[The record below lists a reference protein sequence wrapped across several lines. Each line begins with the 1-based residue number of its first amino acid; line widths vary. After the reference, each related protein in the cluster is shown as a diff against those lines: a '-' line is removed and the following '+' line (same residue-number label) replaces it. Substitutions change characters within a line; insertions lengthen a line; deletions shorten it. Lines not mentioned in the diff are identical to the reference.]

1 MLAHFVRLMIKKI
14 KMSKSW
20 CSWWSWCYH
29 RDLYHTRWPRRCEA
43 RCCSSQL
50 RHQSPATSYGNC
62 AKSRWRRLPH
72 SPKYNCRQ
80 TSSVT
85 AVTPLSVIRVSV
97 VVHQDAVR
105 QDMVAGSHLPTSI
118 FKYDCLLRL
127 AVRLADTCRSWHIHR
142 TRWRQLPVVGGQ
154 SWRQQ
159 WLIVAAGHART
170 ASIRVDCYEV
180 YSSQQEQSPRRR
192 DRQPNYTPTATD
204 GRSTV
209 AWCIWSR
216 PGDLAVFS
224 RMSPPRQ
231 LLTHHF
237 CSLKRTDVL
246 EFQNDI
252 KQSELFLKPATTTD
266 GFANQLD
273 MVTTDCPNKH
283 RPLQTRRKIAP
294 ICQVNRWLS
303 DRAVEA
309 KRVRRRLERKWKS
322 KSNRNGYVAYHPARC
337 VASKEITK
345 ARSDLYRNCIAE
357 AADDPRRRW
366 SATETKIYRSADES
380 QKLCNIFNDKIHKAK
395 EAVKTR
401 LSSHRTKPLQL
412 DTAFTGLP
420 LDDLQSP
427 TEDEVGS

>member
-142 TRWRQLPVVGGQ
+142 TRWRQLPVVAVT
-154 SWRQQ
+154 S
-159 WLIVAAGHART
+159 T
-170 ASIRVDCYEV
+170 A
-180 YSSQQEQSPRRR
+180 RRR
-192 DRQPNYTPTATD
+192 RSVMT
-204 GRSTV
+204 STV
-209 AWCIWSR
+209 TYCRCWTRTDCVNSCRLLWGVQQPAGAVSSTSWSPAELHADCNRWPFNRRMMYLITTWWSGCFQSNVAPTSASNTSFLQPETHWRFGVPKRHQAVWTFPKTGYHNRRFCKPARHGYNWLSEQAPPTTDTPKDSTHMPSQSMAIWS
-216 PGDLAVFS
+216 
-224 RMSPPRQ
+224 
-231 LLTHHF
+231 
-237 CSLKRTDVL
+237 C
-246 EFQNDI
+246 
-252 KQSELFLKPATTTD
+252 
-266 GFANQLD
+266 
-273 MVTTDCPNKH
+273 
-283 RPLQTRRKIAP
+283 
-294 ICQVNRWLS
+294 RW
-303 DRAVEA
+303 
-309 KRVRRRLERKWKS
+309 
-322 KSNRNGYVAYHPARC
+322 G
-337 VASKEITK
+337 
-345 ARSDLYRNCIAE
+345 
-357 AADDPRRRW
+357 
-366 SATETKIYRSADES
+366 
-380 QKLCNIFNDKIHKAK
+380 
-395 EAVKTR
+395 
-401 LSSHRTKPLQL
+401 
-412 DTAFTGLP
+412 
-420 LDDLQSP
+420 
-427 TEDEVGS
+427 